1 MTYSIIETIS
11 IIFIVLGVLLAI
23 SAVVTFYTKNMAE
36 VYDALL
42 NRGYTERI
50 EKRKRIKQAKRKNA
64 SAVNVVNQAAMP
76 QTVAPPQRPP
86 KSAAP
91 PVRASL
97 DVGASANVQNNSG
110 NTVLLNNNNS
120 GQTTLLDSQTS
131 GETTM
136 LDNSIQSEFKI
147 IKHLEYTFA
156 KEVIS

>member
-50 EKRKRIKQAKRKNA
+50 EKRIKQAKRKKA
-64 SAVNVVNQAAMP
+64 SAVNVINQTAMP
-76 QTVAPPQRPP
+76 QTVASSQSPP

-91 PVRASL
+91 PVRASR

-131 GETTM
+131 GETTV

>member
-64 SAVNVVNQAAMP
+64 SAVNVNQAAMP
-76 QTVAPPQRPP
+76 QTVAPPQSQP

-120 GQTTLLDSQTS
+120 GQTTLLDSKTS
-131 GETTM
+131 GETTV

>member
-1 MTYSIIETIS
+1 MTYSIIET
-11 IIFIVLGVLLAI
+11 
-23 SAVVTFYTKNMAE
+23 
-36 VYDALL
+36 
-42 NRGYTERI
+42 
-50 EKRKRIKQAKRKNA
+50 
-64 SAVNVVNQAAMP
+64 
-76 QTVAPPQRPP
+76 
-86 KSAAP
+86 AP
-91 PVRASL
+91 PVRASR

-131 GETTM
+131 GETTV

>member
-50 EKRKRIKQAKRKNA
+50 EKRKRIKQAKRKKA
-64 SAVNVVNQAAMP
+64 SAVNVINQTAMP
-76 QTVAPPQRPP
+76 QTVASSQSPP
-86 KSAAP
+86 KSA
-91 PVRASL
+91 PVRASR

-131 GETTM
+131 GETTV

>member
-50 EKRKRIKQAKRKNA
+50 EKRKRIKQAKRKKA
-64 SAVNVVNQAAMP
+64 SAVNVINQTAMP
-76 QTVAPPQRPP
+76 QTVASSQSPP

-91 PVRASL
+91 PVRARFWS
-97 DVGASANVQNNSG
+97 
-110 NTVLLNNNNS
+110 
-120 GQTTLLDSQTS
+120 
-131 GETTM
+131 
-136 LDNSIQSEFKI
+136 
-147 IKHLEYTFA
+147 
-156 KEVIS
+156 

>member
-11 IIFIVLGVLLAI
+11 ILFIVLGVLLAI
-23 SAVVTFYTKNMAE
+23 SAVITFYTKNMAE

-50 EKRKRIKQAKRKNA
+50 EKRKRIKQAKRKKA
-64 SAVNVVNQAAMP
+64 SAVNVNQAAMP
-76 QTVAPPQRPP
+76 QTVAPPQSPP

-91 PVRASL
+91 PVRAGL
-97 DVGASANVQNNSG
+97 DVGAYANVQNNSG

-131 GETTM
+131 GETTV
-136 LDNSIQSEFKI
+136 LDNNIQSEFKI